1 MDKMTIK
8 ILGKESRETLLYRI
22 KTGSAS
28 GYEFKDSLTDEVPDD
43 ETLFKKSE
51 LTKYSQAYKDDN
63 PKENQWDSLVLEI
76 GDIPEGFDINTYC
89 KDVCETFR
97 NPNFV
102 WVKDQG
108 NGKIREYKVDGER
121 QVLYDIHKDE
131 MGYHL
136 HLKTFRW
143 SLNRETGNIAVCA
156 MDNNKANE
164 AQLEYTNKK
173 LVDLGYPAIQG
184 ILKTDNSK
192 NSPSQETKVDVI
204 SIVNNTRSIEDIL
217 KDVETSSEYSD
228 LALNALIAKRQ
239 SELENMVQAMKQKT
253 IELESAKE
261 AHRLIFENR
270 KITVEL
276 KNTKEE
282 LKASNEMIGKLKF
295 GIENLKEIH
304 EEELQEKD
312 QEYRA
317 IIGERDNSI
326 NEQNQKIG
334 ELNQELNDVFD
345 ELTNANQIIEVQ
357 NVTLKETQDLLSE
370 TKEALKEKTEFADR
384 YKELVDIQKEQIE
397 QSRERLREEQ
407 ESFKKLQEEN
417 KKQAEALAKAIEDN
431 KKQAEEMA
439 KAIEYNKKQAEEMAK
454 VVEDSKAKSVV
465 IQTLTLE
472 NQTLV
477 ENNSKLSNIILHFS
491 QVTAKMKSNF
501 DGFVS
506 SVKEKLKTSPAMQKN
521 LNEILKGVEKKQEN
535 VYKEVSKVANEAE
548 SQNLK
553 VDKTL
558 IEANKPKIDL
568 MDKNV
573 KDDKMKPQ

>member
-51 LTKYSQAYKDDN
+51 LTKYSQAYKDND

-108 NGKIREYKVDGER
+108 NGRIKEYKVDGER

-173 LVDLGYPAIQG
+173 LVDLGYPAIQS

-282 LKASNEMIGKLKF
+282 LKASNEMIGKLEF
-295 GIENLKEIH
+295 GIEKLKEIH
-304 EEELQEKD
+304 EEDLQEKD
-312 QEYRA
+312 QKYRA
-317 IIGERDNSI
+317 ILAERDNSI

-345 ELTNANQIIEVQ
+345 ELTNANQTIEVQ
-357 NVTLKETQDLLSE
+357 NVTLKETQNLLSE
-370 TKEALKEKTEFADR
+370 TKAELKNQTEFANS
-384 YKELVDIQKEQIE
+384 YKELVAMQKEQLE
-397 QSRERLREEQ
+397 QSKELLREQQ

-431 KKQAEEMA
+431 KKQAEEM
-439 KAIEYNKKQAEEMAK
+439 QK

-477 ENNSKLSNIILHFS
+477 ENNSKLSNIIHHFS
-491 QVTAKMKSNF
+491 QVTAKMKNNF
-501 DGFVS
+501 DGFVNA
-506 SVKEKLKTSPAMQKN
+506 VKEKLKASPAMQKN
-521 LNEILKGVEKKQEN
+521 LNEILQGVEKKQEN

>member
-295 GIENLKEIH
+295 GIEKLKEIH

-334 ELNQELNDVFD
+334 ELSQELNDVFD
-345 ELTNANQIIEVQ
+345 ELTNANQTIEVQ

-370 TKEALKEKTEFADR
+370 TKEALKEQTDFANS
-384 YKELVDIQKEQIE
+384 YKELVAMQKDQLE
-397 QSRERLREEQ
+397 QSKELLREQQ

-417 KKQAEALAKAIEDN
+417 KKQAEALAKAVED
-431 KKQAEEMA
+431 
-439 KAIEYNKKQAEEMAK
+439 NKKQAEEMAK

-465 IQTLTLE
+465 IQTLTIE

-477 ENNSKLSNIILHFS
+477 ENNSKLSNIIHHFS
-491 QVTAKMKSNF
+491 QVTAKMKNNF
-501 DGFVS
+501 DGFVN

>member
-51 LTKYSQAYKDDN
+51 LTKYSQAYKDND

-108 NGKIREYKVDGER
+108 NGRIKEYKVDGER

-173 LVDLGYPAIQG
+173 LVDLGYPAIQS

-282 LKASNEMIGKLKF
+282 LKASNEMIGKLEF
-295 GIENLKEIH
+295 GIEKLKEIH
-304 EEELQEKD
+304 EEDLQEKD
-312 QEYRA
+312 QKYRA
-317 IIGERDNSI
+317 ILAERDNSI

-345 ELTNANQIIEVQ
+345 ELTNANQTIEVQ
-357 NVTLKETQDLLSE
+357 NVTLKETQNLLSE
-370 TKEALKEKTEFADR
+370 TKAELKNQTEFANS
-384 YKELVDIQKEQIE
+384 YKELVAMQKEQLE
-397 QSRERLREEQ
+397 QSKELLREQQ

-439 KAIEYNKKQAEEMAK
+439 K
-454 VVEDSKAKSVV
+454 VVEDSKAKSIV
-465 IQTLTLE
+465 IQTLTIE

-477 ENNSKLSNIILHFS
+477 ENNSKLSNIIHHFS
-491 QVTAKMKSNF
+491 QVTAKMKNNF
-501 DGFVS
+501 DGFVNA
-506 SVKEKLKTSPAMQKN
+506 VKEKLKASPAMQKN
-521 LNEILKGVEKKQEN
+521 LNEILQGVEKKQEN
-535 VYKEVSKVANEAE
+535 VYKEVSKVASEAE

>member
-51 LTKYSQAYKDDN
+51 LTKYSQAYKDND

-108 NGKIREYKVDGER
+108 NGRIKEYKVDGER

-173 LVDLGYPAIQG
+173 LVDLGYPAIQS

-282 LKASNEMIGKLKF
+282 LKASNEMIGKLEF
-295 GIENLKEIH
+295 GIEKLKEIH
-304 EEELQEKD
+304 EEDLQEKD
-312 QEYRA
+312 QKYRA
-317 IIGERDNSI
+317 ILAERDNSI

-345 ELTNANQIIEVQ
+345 ELTNANQTIEVQ
-357 NVTLKETQDLLSE
+357 NVTLKETQNLLSE
-370 TKEALKEKTEFADR
+370 TKAELKNQTEFANS
-384 YKELVDIQKEQIE
+384 YKELVAMQKEQLE
-397 QSRERLREEQ
+397 QSKELLREQQ

-431 KKQAEEMA
+431 KKQAEEM
-439 KAIEYNKKQAEEMAK
+439 QK

-477 ENNSKLSNIILHFS
+477 ENNSKLSNIIHHFS
-491 QVTAKMKSNF
+491 QVTAKMKNNF
-501 DGFVS
+501 DGFVNA
-506 SVKEKLKTSPAMQKN
+506 VKEKLKTSPAMQKN
-521 LNEILKGVEKKQEN
+521 LNEILQGVEKKQET

-553 VDKTL
+553 VDRTL
-558 IEANKPKIDL
+558 IEANKPKIDV
-568 MDKNV
+568 MAK
-573 KDDKMKPQ
+573 KDDKLKPE